1 MGHVDPKGLRIKP
14 DLDPDHYGELHD
26 EEEEFVVVGDSDEEE
41 EEDDEED
48 GSLVDTTTTATRT
61 TTATTNGRPLIG
73 ILSQP
78 NCWTRRVTHYSSN
91 CSCNCSIICQVCGIW
106 RCKELFVPLSYNEPE
121 ESLAKLNCLQ
131 IFQLCV
137 SFFVFC
143 LIEFIKDKERDE
155 LFSNFVEEKMCC
167 QDVKLIT
174 VLQRQRKRRNLA
186 THSSCV
192 YGNNQIMKIMESS
205 CKFVIFTKLCLL
217 NFFHSDH
224 WKI

>member
-1 MGHVDPKGLRIKP
+1 M
-14 DLDPDHYGELHD
+14 DPDHYGELHD

-106 RCKELFVPLSYNEPE
+106 RCKELFVPLLYNEPE

-155 LFSNFVEEKMCC
+155 LFSNFVQEKMCC
-167 QDVKLIT
+167 QDVKFNYCVAKT
-174 VLQRQRKRRNLA
+174 KKRRNLT

-205 CKFVIFTKLCLL
+205 CKFVIFTKLFLL

>member
-1 MGHVDPKGLRIKP
+1 M
-14 DLDPDHYGELHD
+14 
-26 EEEEFVVVGDSDEEE
+26 GDSDEEE

-155 LFSNFVEEKMCC
+155 LFSNFVQEKMCC

-174 VLQRQRKRRNLA
+174 VLQRQRKEEIWQHILLVCMVTTRSWISWNPLA
-186 THSSCV
+186 SLLFLQSSFCSIFSILTIGRFEISKVCV
-192 YGNNQIMKIMESS
+192 FWVIIM
-205 CKFVIFTKLCLL
+205 
-217 NFFHSDH
+217 
-224 WKI
+224 WR

>member
-1 MGHVDPKGLRIKP
+1 
-14 DLDPDHYGELHD
+14 LDPDHYVELHD

-41 EEDDEED
+41 EEDEED
-48 GSLVDTTTTATRT
+48 ESLVDSTTT

-106 RCKELFVPLSYNEPE
+106 RCKELFVPLLYNEPE

-137 SFFVFC
+137 SFFVVC

-155 LFSNFVEEKMCC
+155 LFSNVVQERMCC

-174 VLQRQRKRRNLA
+174 VLQRQR
-186 THSSCV
+186 
-192 YGNNQIMKIMESS
+192 QEEI
-205 CKFVIFTKLCLL
+205 
-217 NFFHSDH
+217 
-224 WKI
+224 